1 MGFIADLIYQLIYQP
16 LVNILIVLY
25 NYIPINDLGFSVIAL
40 TILIKLALYPLGLK
54 SARSQREMESIQ
66 PEIKR
71 IQEKYK
77 DDKETQ
83 SRKIMEFYKEKKIN
97 PFAGITPIFIQLPIL
112 ISLFQIFRRLTNPEI
127 DGDQMEHLYSFVV
140 EPETINYMFLGSI
153 DLAKPFIVFAVL
165 AAVGQYLQ
173 MKITLAGKGKEKKDK
188 KDESSMS
195 SIMQS
200 QMTYFL
206 PGFTFII
213 LISMPSVIGLYW
225 IITIIFAIIQHQ
237 IVKKEKSKESN
248 SKEEITEDTVAIKE
262 DGVKIET
269 REKEKKGGEVKNI
282 KGKKKHKN
290 GKRKKK
296 S

>member
-1 MGFIADLIYQLIYQP
+1 MGFITDLIYQLIYQP

-40 TILIKLALYPLGLK
+40 TILIKLALYPLGMK
-54 SARSQREMESIQ
+54 STRSQREMESIQ
-66 PEIKR
+66 PEIKK

-112 ISLFQIFRRLTNPEI
+112 ISLFQIFRRLTSPEV
-127 DGDQMEHLYSFVV
+127 DGDQMEHLYSFVS
-140 EPETINYMFLGSI
+140 EPETINYMFLGMI
-153 DLAKPFIVFAVL
+153 DLAQPFIVFAVL

-173 MKITLAGKGKEKKDK
+173 MKITLAGKSREKKDK

-195 SIMQS
+195 SIMQN

-213 LISMPSVIGLYW
+213 LIGMPSVIGLYW

-237 IVKKEKSKESN
+237 VVKKEKDKEYEKKKEISECVVEN
-248 SKEEITEDTVAIKE
+248 KMEENDVDLNKEEKV
-262 DGVKIET
+262 
-269 REKEKKGGEVKNI
+269 NNS
-282 KGKKKHKN
+282 KGKKKYKN

-296 S
+296 N